1 MCVVAYLSPCSFPLQ
16 VSKHFFFCSL
26 GVSHL
31 QLHVVLCYKERVE
44 KLIYWFLFLFC
55 AERAMKKRGL
65 KHCFTSSQV
74 VLSMIMVQGFVT
86 GMQLL
91 SRVILV
97 QGSFIFSLIAYRHIV
112 AAICVAPFALYF
124 ERYVFHSISYFFII
138 FLLLS
143 IYIYQLLLAGFL
155 LFLFGLTFF

>member
-1 MCVVAYLSPCSFPLQ
+1 
-16 VSKHFFFCSL
+16 
-26 GVSHL
+26 
-31 QLHVVLCYKERVE
+31 
-44 KLIYWFLFLFC
+44 
-55 AERAMKKRGL
+55 
-65 KHCFTSSQV
+65 
-74 VLSMIMVQGFVT
+74 MVQGFVT